1 MTRPF
6 GDDYREVRA
15 ADQLAADQPK
25 VAQQVDGLRRLAGDP
40 AYIEE
45 FVGRLERRREG
56 SGAVRI
62 EAVRRPDGQL
72 AYVAAG
78 QALIDRSAVEDDEG
92 ARARDMGLRMVD
104 HDPDGEVLLV
114 VAADPTDDRSA
125 REIVAQLRGERGY
138 ARAARLTETGT
149 APVADFNYI
158 VPLGGIVMKAEGGPE
173 NTDGRRRFPA
183 VTYPSVGERVTVA
196 VIDTGISLER
206 RTDGYLQD
214 LVQPDNV
221 DALDA
226 LPFPETDGLLDAEAG
241 HGAFVAGIVQQVAP
255 TARLTVLK
263 VTGPDGL
270 CTDLQVAAAIRRAA
284 ADGADII
291 NLSLGTSTVDDDPP
305 PAMLAAIR
313 DVLETRDNL
322 LIVIAAGND
331 GDNGVPMWPAA
342 LSATGPGP
350 FRFDRVIAVA
360 GLDPDEQPSEF
371 SSRGEY
377 VTVSTVGRG
386 VLSTYVMGT
395 ENGELINDPAPDTFG
410 PNAWAVW
417 TGTSF
422 AAPQISGAVA
432 RRCEEFDETPPVA
445 LAKLLGGIPR
455 TPLWGQKVTILP
467 GT

>member
-1 MTRPF
+1 
-6 GDDYREVRA
+6 
-15 ADQLAADQPK
+15 
-25 VAQQVDGLRRLAGDP
+25 
-40 AYIEE
+40 
-45 FVGRLERRREG
+45 
-56 SGAVRI
+56 
-62 EAVRRPDGQL
+62 
-72 AYVAAG
+72 
-78 QALIDRSAVEDDEG
+78 
-92 ARARDMGLRMVD
+92 MGLRMVD

-149 APVADFNYI
+149 APVADYNYI
-158 VPLGGIVMKAEGGPE
+158 VPLGGVVMKAEGGPE
-173 NTDGRRRFPA
+173 NTDGRRPFPP
-183 VTYPSVGERVTVA
+183 VTYPSVGEPVTVA
-196 VIDTGISLER
+196 VIDTGVSLEK

-221 DALDA
+221 DTLDS
-226 LPFPETDGLLDAEAG
+226 LPFPVTDGLLDAAAG

-350 FRFDRVIAVA
+350 SRFDRVIAVA
-360 GLDPDEQPSEF
+360 GLDPDERPSEF

-386 VLSTYVMGT
+386 VLSTYVTGT

>member
-6 GDDYREVRA
+6 GDDYCEVRA
-15 ADQLAADQPK
+15 VDQLAADRPK
-25 VAQQVDGLRRLAGDP
+25 VAQQVDGLRRLAADP
-40 AYIEE
+40 GYIEE
-45 FVGRLERRREG
+45 FVGRLERRRVG

-62 EAVRRPDGQL
+62 EAVRRPDGQI

-78 QALIDRSAVEDDEG
+78 QALLDRSAVDDDAG
-92 ARARDMGLRMVD
+92 ARAQDMGLRVVD

-114 VAADPTDDRSA
+114 VAADPTDERSA
-125 REIVAQLRGERGY
+125 REIVDQLRGERGY
-138 ARAARLTETGT
+138 RRVAEVRAGDP
-149 APVADFNYI
+149 APIADYNYI

-173 NTDGRRRFPA
+173 NTEGRRPFPA
-183 VTYPSVGERVTVA
+183 VTYPSVGDRVTVA
-196 VIDTGISLER
+196 VIDTGVSLER

-226 LPFPETDGLLDAEAG
+226 LPFPTTDGLLDAEAG
-241 HGAFVAGIVQQVAP
+241 HGSFVAGIVQQVAP
-255 TARLTVLK
+255 TARLSVLK

-270 CTDLQVAAAIRRAA
+270 CTDLQVATAIRRAA
-284 ADGADII
+284 AEGADII
-291 NLSLGTSTVDDDPP
+291 NLSLGTSTVDDTPP

-313 DVLETRDNL
+313 DVMETRDHL
-322 LIVIAAGND
+322 LIVVAAGND

-342 LSATGPGP
+342 LAATVPGP
-350 FRFDRVIAVA
+350 FRFDRVVAVA

-371 SSRGEY
+371 SSRGEH
-377 VTVSTVGRG
+377 VTVSAVARG
-386 VLSTYVMGT
+386 VISTYVIGT

-410 PNAWAVW
+410 PDAWAVW

-445 LAKLLGGIPR
+445 LAKLLAGIPR
-455 TPLWGQKVTILP
+455 DPQWGAKLTILP

>member
-40 AYIEE
+40 EYIEQ

-62 EAVRRPDGQL
+62 EAVRRPDGQI

-78 QALIDRSAVEDDEG
+78 QALVDRSAVEDDEG
-92 ARARDMGLRMVD
+92 ARAQGMGLRLVD

-114 VAADPTDDRSA
+114 VPADPTDERSA
-125 REIVAQLRGERGY
+125 REIVTQLRGERGY
-138 ARAARLTETGT
+138 LRAAVTSTS
-149 APVADFNYI
+149 PVADYNYI

-173 NTDGRRRFPA
+173 NTDGRRPFPA

-196 VIDTGISLER
+196 IIDTGISLEKR
-206 RTDGYLQD
+206 SDGYLQD

-226 LPFPETDGLLDAEAG
+226 LPFPVTDGLLDAEAG
-241 HGAFVAGIVQQVAP
+241 HGSFVAGIVQQVAP
-255 TARLTVLK
+255 TARITVLK

-270 CTDLQVAAAIRRAA
+270 CTDLQVATAIRRAA

-291 NLSLGTSTVDDDPP
+291 NLSLGTSTADDNPP

-313 DVLETRDNL
+313 DVLETRDHL
-322 LIVIAAGND
+322 LIVVAAGND

-342 LSATGPGP
+342 LSATGPGK
-350 FRFDRVIAVA
+350 FRFDRVVAVA

-386 VLSTYVMGT
+386 VLSTYVIGT
-395 ENGELINDPAPDTFG
+395 ENGELINDPTPDTFG
-410 PNAWAVW
+410 PDAWAVW

-455 TPLWGQKVTILP
+455 TPQWGQKLTILP